1 MIHGL
6 VPCRRLMVGIFRQLY
21 ITRGPLLIV
30 WGLKSWKRDYLE
42 KDKQKRGLWGN
53 EGIMIACTWYHFNT
67 TILALNY
74 KVKSSRSCRIVC
86 ANVLPRHRSRS
97 RDSRGFDDF
106 KNSCFLLFRKSAWSI
121 KSCSH
126 FSRQIKMFEM
136 FQITKNSTFRNSKIT
151 FFRSKSMT
159 KYLNFRK
166 NSCFRKYMSN
176 IHSDTH
182 TRNIYYW
189 LKFVET
195 EILENFRLQLENFDR
210 KRDFRL
216 NFQKVKQNFSAF
228 QPKM

>member
-1 MIHGL
+1 
-6 VPCRRLMVGIFRQLY
+6 
-21 ITRGPLLIV
+21 
-30 WGLKSWKRDYLE
+30 
-42 KDKQKRGLWGN
+42 
-53 EGIMIACTWYHFNT
+53 MIACTWYHFNT

-166 NSCFRKYMSN
+166 
-176 IHSDTH
+176 IHAFENTCLTYIPIH
-182 TRNIYYW
+182 RP
-189 LKFVET
+189 
-195 EILENFRLQLENFDR
+195 EIFIIGWNF
-210 KRDFRL
+210 
-216 NFQKVKQNFSAF
+216 
-228 QPKM
+228 PKLTF

>member
-1 MIHGL
+1 MYL
-6 VPCRRLMVGIFRQLY
+6 V
-21 ITRGPLLIV
+21 
-30 WGLKSWKRDYLE
+30 S
-42 KDKQKRGLWGN
+42 
-53 EGIMIACTWYHFNT
+53 FND

-74 KVKSSRSCRIVC
+74 KVLSSRSRRIVC

-159 KYLNFRK
+159 KYFWTSGIK
-166 NSCFRKYMSN
+166 NSWFRKYMFN
-176 IHSDTH
+176 IHSDTL
-182 TRNIYYW
+182 TRNIHFGW
-189 LKFVET
+189 ILFET
-195 EILENFRLQLENFDR
+195 F
-210 KRDFRL
+210 
-216 NFQKVKQNFSAF
+216 
-228 QPKM
+228 